1 MPFASRAASPSS
13 LRIHCRR
20 ANHFHLLGLFLIA
33 LRLRRRVLPL
43 AWVVLSFCAAGRGDK
58 IVPNRDYPIS
68 NPSNG
73 APYLSRPVVEQTNE
87 CSVRVKVTS
96 FIPGATIDVYLT
108 ATVSGPVSPK
118 KLIGGPIAVP
128 VNGMA
133 VKLTQSLKYGD
144 QVRATQTVN
153 GVTSALSALPM
164 ITGPMLKSLP
174 KPTVDG
180 KNMYA
185 CGVIVPVYN
194 LVPGVKVEVF
204 DKTAGGTSP
213 IGTDTVPDDWGSNWD
228 PVLTTQLDAPPKTA
242 AAHEIHAK
250 QTACNGADSGF
261 GPALPVQADPASI
274 PEPGVVS
281 AVKGNTAITLDKL
294 LTGAI
299 VQIFDHNTSTPLNGT
314 SAATGDTNWFL
325 LPKPLSATAKVLPQ
339 QALCQA
345 SKGTKTWTPT
355 NSIPAPELLKPICPG
370 QNAAFVRNS
379 TVNAALV
386 LLKSGSIAG
395 YGGAALGDVPLD
407 IAPPAVFA
415 DTDEIQVAEYFTNSD
430 SPPVVK
436 SNKVVVGEGCI
447 VHTRQDVAKLSAA
460 QIASLKKG
468 LLVMMQRSYDNPDDP
483 TGFTY
488 QANMHS
494 TVMSSGACPMGDPSN
509 PLSDQCQ
516 HASDFFFPWHR
527 MYLYYFER
535 ILRAAS
541 GDPNLALPYW
551 NYESS
556 SEQTLPPDFM
566 TPAVGCNQVLPGGL
580 YGTFQLRDPSAHP
593 GCNPLYLNGRA
604 MDSGAALCAGPPSCP
619 VPAADDSTAMMD
631 IAFEDSP
638 GGNFGGGPP
647 PPPPPGNPPG
657 CHFNG
662 NNFGD
667 LESQPHN
674 VIHCQVGGIMC
685 DVDQS
690 ANDAI
695 FYLHHTEIDHL
706 WKVWLAKGGGRANPT
721 SDAAWMNT
729 SFQFYDETGTLVTRS
744 FKDALDT
751 VAQLDY
757 RYDDDPPVKQ
767 MMARPAPRREERQ
780 QLPSTPPEE
789 LAVGSDTGIG
799 LSNEASSTQIKIP
812 PETAAKIKRL
822 LEDKQVLR
830 VIALNLEIDHVK
842 DSSGVYYEIYANLAA
857 NEKPPQDLIHYVGS
871 LGLFLPGNSTTTIK
885 FDLTRS
891 IRAQNDKKAWDG
903 SQITITFVPR
913 GLVDSKT
920 RQPLPLPPGVRATI
934 ERVSLVAH

>member
-1 MPFASRAASPSS
+1 MPFAPRAASPSNF
-13 LRIHCRR
+13 RTDCRQ
-20 ANHFHLLGLFLIA
+20 ADHSIPLTAFLLA
-33 LRLRRRVLPL
+33 LRLRRRALAL
-43 AWVVLSFCAAGRGDK
+43 AWVVLSLCTAGQGQIVINGDL
-58 IVPNRDYPIS
+58 PIS
-68 NPSNG
+68 NPTNG
-73 APYLSRPVVEQTNE
+73 AVYLSGPEVEQTNE

-96 FIPGATIDVYLT
+96 FIPGAAINVYLT
-108 ATVSGPVSPK
+108 ATSSGPVSPK
-118 KLIGGPIAVP
+118 KLIGGPVALP
-128 VNGMA
+128 ADGMA

-144 QVRATQTVN
+144 QVKATQTVN
-153 GVTSALSALPM
+153 GSTSALSAVPM
-164 ITGPMLKSLP
+164 ITGSMLTSLP

-204 DKTAGGTSP
+204 DKTAGGPSP

-228 PVLTTQLDAPPKTA
+228 PVLTSQLDAPPKT

-261 GPALPVQADPASI
+261 GPALPVQAQPSSV

-281 AVKGNTAITLDKL
+281 AIKGNPAITLDKL

-299 VQIFDHNTSTPLNGT
+299 VQIFDHNTSTPLNGP

-325 LPKPLSATAKVLPQ
+325 LPTPLSASAKVLPQ
-339 QALCQA
+339 QTLCQP
-345 SKGTKTWTPT
+345 STGTKTWTPT
-355 NSIPAPELLKPICPG
+355 NSIPAPLLLSPICPG
-370 QNAAFVRNS
+370 QSAAFVRNS

-386 LLKSGSIAG
+386 LLKGSLPEG

-415 DTDEIQVAEYFTNSD
+415 NGDKIQVAEYFTNSG

-436 SNKVVVGEGCI
+436 SNTVIVGEGCI

-468 LLVMMQRSYDNPDDP
+468 ILVMMERSYVNPDDP

-494 TVMSSGACPMGDPSN
+494 TVMGSGMCPMGDSSN
-509 PLSDQCQ
+509 PLWDQCQ

-556 SEQTLPPDFM
+556 SEQTLPADFM
-566 TPAVGCNQVLPGGL
+566 MPALPCTQVTEPVSGDYVFALGDPG
-580 YGTFQLRDPSAHP
+580 SHP
-593 GCNPLYLNGRA
+593 GCNPLYVADRA
-604 MDSGAALCAGPPSCP
+604 MNGGKALFSGSATM
-619 VPAADDSTAMMD
+619 PAAASDSTAMMD
-631 IAFEDSP
+631 TTFEASF

-685 DVDQS
+685 DVNQS
-690 ANDAI
+690 GNDPI

-706 WKVWLAKGGGRANPT
+706 WKVWLAQGGGRANPT
-721 SDAAWMNT
+721 SDTAWMNT
-729 SFQFYDETGTLVTRS
+729 SFNFYDETGTLVTLS

-751 VAQLDY
+751 VTQLDY

-767 MMARPAPRREERQ
+767 MMARPAPRMEERQ

-789 LAVGSDTGIG
+789 LAVSSQTGIG
-799 LSNEASSTQIKIP
+799 LGSEASSAQIKIP
-812 PETAAKIKRL
+812 PETAAKIKHL
-822 LEDKQVLR
+822 LEDKQFLHA
-830 VIALNLEIDHVK
+830 IALNLEIDHVK
-842 DSSGVYYEIYANLAA
+842 DSSGVYYEIYANLPA
-857 NEKPPQDLIHYVGS
+857 NEKPVEDSIYYVGN
-871 LGLFLPGNSTTTIK
+871 LGLFLPRNSTTTIK

-891 IRAQNDKKAWDG
+891 IRAMNDKKAWDG
-903 SQITITFVPR
+903 SQLTITFVPR
-913 GLVDSKT
+913 GLIDSKT

-934 ERVSLVAH
+934 ERVSLLAK